1 MISLASEHIKAELPN
16 ESPLSR
22 TGLVTVVPSSGPD
35 VGDGDGALVIMV
47 F

>member
-22 TGLVTVVPSSGPD
+22 TGLVTGVPSSGPD